1 MKKRL
6 TIGLITM
13 GMVAILVAGQVK
25 MVKAQQ
31 GVELNEVSVITAKV
45 VAIDRVD
52 RHVTLRGPEGNDVT
66 VEVDHAARNFDQI
79 EIGDQVKVEY
89 YESVA
94 LYLGKHGEK
103 PDATAGHIVAR
114 AAKGEKPAGVAV
126 ETVDVAATVQEID
139 FKGQKIKTQDW
150 ALAAL
155 AVLARKNRV
164 ISMEMLKAA
173 LGIRF
178 QKTILE
184 SAMELVDRVVG

>member
-13 GMVAILVAGQVK
+13 GMVAMLVAGQVK

-31 GVELNEVSVITAKV
+31 GVELNEVAVITAKV

-103 PDATAGHIVAR
+103 PDATAGLIVAR

-139 FKGQKIKTQDW
+139 K
-150 ALAAL
+150 
-155 AVLARKNRV
+155 KNRTV
-164 ISMEMLKAA
+164 TLKGS
-173 LGIRF
+173 L
-178 QKTILE
+178 
-184 SAMELVDRVVG
+184 